1 MKNRNERVMIKAG
14 IIGGA
19 GYTAGELLRLLINH
33 PEVEVAFVQST
44 SNAGNRV
51 DCVHEGLVGETDMT
65 FTDEF
70 CLDECD
76 VVFLCQGHGFSRKFW
91 EENEMPANLRVI
103 DLAQDYRDESDGY
116 VYGLPEVR
124 SDVIKNCRKLA
135 NPGCFAT
142 AIQLALL
149 PLAKAGKLSGEVHVT
164 GITGS
169 TGAGVK
175 PGSTTHFSWRNNN
188 ISVYKAFEHQ
198 HLNEI
203 KRTLSILSGDGEPEI
218 SFIPVRGDFARGI
231 FVMADIKTDLS
242 ADEATEM
249 YKKFYS
255 DAPFTHVSD
264 RPVDL
269 KQVVNTNKC
278 VISLEKHGD
287 KLLILSAIDNLL
299 KGASGQA
306 VQNMNL
312 MFGFPEKTGLSLKPS
327 AF

>member
-1 MKNRNERVMIKAG
+1 MIKAG

-19 GYTAGELLRLLINH
+19 GYTAGELLRILLNH
-33 PEVEVAFVQST
+33 PEVEIAFVHSS
-44 SNAGNRV
+44 SNAGAPV
-51 DCVHEGLVGETDMT
+51 TDIHEGLIGETDLC
-65 FTDEF
+65 FADSYDLAG
-70 CLDECD
+70 LD
-76 VVFLCQGHGFSRKFW
+76 VLFLCQGHGFSRKFW
-91 EENEMPANLRVI
+91 EENERPAALKVI
-103 DLAQDYRDESDGY
+103 DLAQDYRDCSDGY
-116 VYGLPEVR
+116 VYGLPEVSR
-124 SDVIKNCRKLA
+124 EEIRTATLLA

-142 AIQLALL
+142 AIQLALA
-149 PLAKAGKLSGEVHVT
+149 PLAAAGKLEGEAHVT

-188 ISVYKAFEHQ
+188 ISVYKAFSHQ
-198 HLNEI
+198 HLKEI
-203 KRTLSILSGDGEPEI
+203 SMTLGRLAGGAAPDI

-231 FVMADIKTDLS
+231 FVMADITTPLS
-242 ADEATEM
+242 AEEATLLYED
-249 YKKFYS
+249 FYR
-255 DAPFTHVSD
+255 DAVFTHVSS

-287 KLLILSAIDNLL
+287 KLLILCAIDNLL

-306 VQNMNL
+306 VHNMNL
-312 MFGFPEKTGLSLKPS
+312 MFGLPEHTGLRLTPS

>member
-1 MKNRNERVMIKAG
+1 MIKAG

-33 PEVEVAFVQST
+33 PEVEVAFVHST
-44 SNAGNRV
+44 SNAGAPV
-51 DCVHEGLVGETDMT
+51 TDVHEGLIGETDLT
-65 FTDEF
+65 FAETYD
-70 CLDECD
+70 LKACD
-76 VVFLCQGHGFSRKFW
+76 VLFLCQGHGFSRKFW
-91 EENEMPANLRVI
+91 EENEMPEGLKIV

-116 VYGLPEVR
+116 VYGLPEVKR
-124 SDVIKNCRKLA
+124 DAVKGCAKLA

-142 AIQLALL
+142 AIQLALA
-149 PLAKAGKLSGEVHVT
+149 PLAAAGKLEGEVHVT

-198 HLNEI
+198 HLKEI
-203 KRTLSILSGDGEPEI
+203 KQTLSALQGGKEPAI

-231 FVMADIKTDLS
+231 FVMADVTTDMPIEDAVKLYKDFY
-242 ADEATEM
+242 ADAE
-249 YKKFYS
+249 
-255 DAPFTHVSD
+255 FTHVSD
-264 RPVDL
+264 KAVDL

-312 MFGFPEKTGLSLKPS
+312 MFGLPERTGLALKPS

>member
-1 MKNRNERVMIKAG
+1 MIKAG

-19 GYTAGELLRLLINH
+19 GYTAGELLRILLNH
-33 PEVEVAFVQST
+33 PEVEIAFVHSS
-44 SNAGNRV
+44 SNAGAPV
-51 DCVHEGLVGETDMT
+51 TDVHEGLIGETDLKFSDT
-65 FTDEF
+65 YDLEAV
-70 CLDECD
+70 D
-76 VVFLCQGHGFSRKFW
+76 VLFLCQGHGFSRKFW
-91 EENEMPANLRVI
+91 EENHRPDSLKVI
-103 DLAQDYRDESDGY
+103 DLAQDYRDQSDGY
-116 VYGLPEVR
+116 VYGLPEVAR
-124 SDVIKNCRKLA
+124 ETIRDTSLLA

-142 AIQLALL
+142 AVQLALA
-149 PLAKAGKLSGEVHVT
+149 PLAADGLLKGEVHVT

-198 HLNEI
+198 HLKEI
-203 KRTLSILSGDGEPEI
+203 SMTLSGLAGGEKPQI

-231 FVMADIKTDLS
+231 FVMADVTTSLS
-242 ADEATEM
+242 QEDAQKLYEN
-249 YKKFYS
+249 FYR
-255 DAPFTHVSD
+255 DAEFTHVST

-287 KLLILSAIDNLL
+287 KLLILCAIDNLL

-306 VQNMNL
+306 VHNMNL
-312 MFGFPEKTGLSLKPS
+312 MFGLPERTGLALKPS

>member
-1 MKNRNERVMIKAG
+1 MIRAG

-19 GYTAGELLRLLINH
+19 GYTAGELLRILINH
-33 PEVEVAFVQST
+33 PEVEVAFVHST
-44 SNAGNRV
+44 SNAGAPV
-51 DCVHEGLVGETDMT
+51 TDVHEGLIGETELRFSESYDLT
-65 FTDEF
+65 A
-70 CLDECD
+70 CD
-76 VVFLCQGHGFSRKFW
+76 VLFLCQGHGFSRKFW
-91 EENEMPANLRVI
+91 EENAMPDGLKVI
-103 DLAQDYRDESDGY
+103 DLAQDYRDESEGY
-116 VYGLPEVR
+116 VYGLPEVKR
-124 SDVIKNCRKLA
+124 EAVKDCDRLA

-149 PLAKAGKLSGEVHVT
+149 PLAAAGGLNGEIHVT

-175 PGSTTHFSWRNNN
+175 PGGTTHFSWRNNN

-198 HLNEI
+198 HLKEI
-203 KRTLSILSGDGEPEI
+203 KQTLSAFQGGREPEI

-231 FVMADIKTDLS
+231 FVMADIITDIT
-242 ADEATEM
+242 ADEALKL
-249 YKKFYS
+249 YKEFYA
-255 DAPFTHVSD
+255 DAAFTHVSD

-312 MFGFPEKTGLSLKPS
+312 MFDLPERTGLSLKPS